1 MQLVG
6 SVVSSSMNP
15 CNPDTG
21 RAEDMEEEVNERDTS
36 VDAAIQII
44 NTDICTKLQGL
55 EPTKQCEL
63 DTLIW

>member
-1 MQLVG
+1 
-6 SVVSSSMNP
+6 MNP

-63 DTLIW
+63 DTLVW